1 MVLLIIKLSENSI
14 EKHDFV
20 SHNPWHSNVTQI
32 LTYAYVY
39 DIVNDGII
47 KWSHVNSIRYFGA
60 VLQLFW
66 RYIQILPFS
75 SKNDLFDLKN
85 GKNVAF

>member
-14 EKHDFV
+14 EKHDFM

-60 VLQLFW
+60 VLKLFLAL
-66 RYIQILPFS
+66 YSNF
-75 SKNDLFDLKN
+75 DLFDLKN